1 MSDKTL
7 YQRDYFPFLRSFKD
21 AINSLPDP
29 DKLIVYEAITDYAFF
44 QIEPNIESPMAK
56 LCWVLIKPI
65 LEKQWNKVNAG
76 SKGGAP
82 IGNTNASK
90 QSSLS
95 LSNKQNSS
103 KKQAE
108 FKHQEHI
115 GERIKEIDK
124 DKEDGLYSIE
134 NKYPFD
140 SFWNL
145 YDKKVNRPRCEAKW
159 DKLSEETKK
168 IIMESLPRYIE
179 ATSDKQYRK
188 NPLTYLNN
196 EGWND
201 EIIKS
206 NQRQSPSKDVRR
218 GTDVSASSGS
228 EYEGDF

>member
-108 FKHQEHI
+108 FKQQEHI
-115 GERIKEIDK
+115 GERIKEKDNENDK
-124 DKEDGLYSIE
+124 DRGQTARRFTPPSLEDIQSYCSEMEYKIDAQAFLDHYEANGWVQGKGKPIKDWKAAIRNWNRRE
-134 NKYPFD
+134 PEFD
-140 SFWNL
+140 F
-145 YDKKVNRPRCEAKW
+145 
-159 DKLSEETKK
+159 
-168 IIMESLPRYIE
+168 
-179 ATSDKQYRK
+179 
-188 NPLTYLNN
+188 
-196 EGWND
+196 
-201 EIIKS
+201 KS
-206 NQRQSPSKDVRR
+206 QQSSKDQRR
-218 GTDVSASSGS
+218 GTEPSTTSGKD
-228 EYEGDF
+228 YEGKF

>member
-95 LSNKQNSS
+95 LSNKHNSS

-108 FKHQEHI
+108 FKQQEHI
-115 GERIKEIDK
+115 GERIKEKDNENDK
-124 DKEDGLYSIE
+124 DRGQTAKRFTPPSLEDIQAYCSEMGYSFDPQRFLDFYESKGWMVGKTKME
-134 NKYPFD
+134 NWKAA
-140 SFWNL
+140 L
-145 YDKKVNRPRCEAKW
+145 R
-159 DKLSEETKK
+159 
-168 IIMESLPRYIE
+168 
-179 ATSDKQYRK
+179 
-188 NPLTYLNN
+188 
-196 EGWND
+196 GWN
-201 EIIKS
+201 S
-206 NQRQSPSKDVRR
+206 RQPEFEFKPQQPPSKDARR

-228 EYEGDF
+228 EYEGNF